1 MAGEES
7 HYSWFLN
14 MCGYKHAFWWN
25 LILIIFFGTALLVV
39 TISLYIWSFCRLRR
53 IGLDNQCSLSKYG
66 VWSLNFSLRF
76 VYDFFLDIC
85 ICVFINL
92 VANGVD
98 VEGVDLSWSISLIL
112 TRVKLNRFFFPL
124 IVLLQKVL

>member
-1 MAGEES
+1 M
-7 HYSWFLN
+7 
-14 MCGYKHAFWWN
+14 
-25 LILIIFFGTALLVV
+25 
-39 TISLYIWSFCRLRR
+39 
-53 IGLDNQCSLSKYG
+53 
-66 VWSLNFSLRF
+66 WSLNFSLRF
-76 VYDFFLDIC
+76 VYEFFLDIC